1 MLCLRRNEKLL
12 DALLSLAEIFRL
24 VSDCEHVPYALLI
37 LPTGALQR
45 SGNGCMRQHSHLVLS
60 VLALSFDCRQMYQKA
75 SCTVYF
81 SSAGLTDSTPIFLR
95 FLSSVVH
102 KSPQDPQAR
111 SNCHKLFTRTLKI
124 KRADLCGR
132 TN

>member
-1 MLCLRRNEKLL
+1 
-12 DALLSLAEIFRL
+12 
-24 VSDCEHVPYALLI
+24 
-37 LPTGALQR
+37 
-45 SGNGCMRQHSHLVLS
+45 MRQHSHLVLS

-81 SSAGLTDSTPIFLR
+81 SSAGLTDFDSYIFAIPVVCCSQISTGSHR
-95 FLSSVVH
+95 
-102 KSPQDPQAR
+102 QG
-111 SNCHKLFTRTLKI
+111 SNCHKLFTRALKI